1 VIEQALEAHIRSWLD
16 ARLWRQREREIERAR
31 ILI

>member
-16 ARLWRQREREIERAR
+16 QRLWRQREREIERAR
-31 ILI
+31 MLI